1 MRTTVLL
8 PLTVL
13 AGCLALTSCTA
24 TTPSTRADAPATPVS
39 APATPVPAPAA
50 AAPAARTTPRD
61 AGHPPART
69 TLTKAPASH
78 GRPLLTVAPT
88 TGSRSYTLDEL
99 LAPGDLAVH
108 FACEGQGRIEVSLGP
123 RDDGAFGELPTDG
136 PSVRP
141 RDTGV
146 GMTSVELCSPGQV
159 TPRGDVMALSAPAR
173 LTGVTVTATP
183 GVHWALTLSHG
194 PATKPPTT

>member
-1 MRTTVLL
+1 MRTTALL

-24 TTPSTRADAPATPVS
+24 ATTGTRAAAPANEAS
-39 APATPVPAPAA
+39 
-50 AAPAARTTPRD
+50 APAARTTPRD
-61 AGHPPART
+61 AGNAPARA
-69 TLTKAPASH
+69 TLTKAPASD
-78 GRPLLTVAPT
+78 GRTLLTVAPT
-88 TGSRSYTLDEL
+88 TGSRSYALDEL

-108 FACEGQGRIEVSLGP
+108 ISCEGRGRIEVSLGP
-123 RDDGAFGELPTDG
+123 RDDDAFGG
-136 PSVRP
+136 PSSPEPSGRA

-146 GMTSVELCSPGQV
+146 AMSSVELCAPGQV
-159 TPRGDVMALSAPAR
+159 TPRRDVTALSAPAR
-173 LTGVTVTATP
+173 LTDVTVTATP